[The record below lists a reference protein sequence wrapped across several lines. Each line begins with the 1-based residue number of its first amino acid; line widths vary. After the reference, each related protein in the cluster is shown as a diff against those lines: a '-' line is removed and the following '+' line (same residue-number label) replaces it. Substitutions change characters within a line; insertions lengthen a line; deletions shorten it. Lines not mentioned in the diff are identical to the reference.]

1 MAKKEE
7 KVDNG
12 AEVAEVAQAP
22 SLRKYQEKMKA
33 RYADEYDPASNEPDM
48 LDRYAE
54 EVEGD
59 LTKYKEAEESLNETM
74 RADPVFAQFVY
85 DVAVN
90 KLPMRAA
97 IAKYFAAE
105 DLIPQE
111 GDDDFEAHQAA
122 YKERVDKSNKMSA
135 LEKEI
140 AANEE
145 ASFANIDAFAQE
157 QGYSE
162 EQKTALIDKI
172 NSVLQ
177 DAIEKKISPELLM
190 SFHKMLSF
198 DSEVEA
204 AKEAGKIEGKNEKI
218 ESIKAKEEE
227 EIVGDG
233 VPVTGT
239 GTEAAV
245 AMRARKQDPF
255 FGGIKKR
262 NSI

>member
-145 ASFANIDAFAQE
+145 ASFANIDAFADE

-233 VPVTGT
+233 VPATST
-239 GTEAAV
+239 GTEESVV
-245 AMRARKQDPF
+245 AKERKPDPF
-255 FGGIKKR
+255 FGNMRQRK
-262 NSI
+262 SI